1 MIKNIS
7 FWGWYAI
14 ITVGL
19 FAIFNPTGYSIW
31 HLWTLYPAIDFMPW
45 NLLLTAFIL
54 GPMSLILYGTYKA
67 TSWIGLIMI
76 LVMIAILA
84 WCTVVVIPGILIN
97 TTILSWVVQ
106 HVLSII
112 LTLGWQW
119 PRIWRQAT
127 GTVTAEGME

>member
-31 HLWTLYPAIDFMPW
+31 HLWTVYSAIGFMPW
-45 NLLLTAFIL
+45 NLLLTAFVL

-67 TSWIGLIMI
+67 TSWIGLALI
-76 LVMIAILA
+76 LLVISIVM
-84 WCTVVVIPGILIN
+84 WCVAVVIPGILIN
-97 TTILSWVVQ
+97 TAILSWIMQ
-106 HVLSII
+106 PIFSII

-127 GTVTAEGME
+127 GTVTAEGVE